1 MAQKITCPF
10 CFTDFTLQDI
20 RFRCMFPTCPGRAPD
35 PVYANARGLP
45 TTLMGCILIPRKGKF
60 GNGPVQGVQC
70 GACKQ
75 MSHTRICPH
84 CHFELAPDIGQVDSR
99 IIAIIGGSATGKT
112 HYIASLVKLLQG
124 EVGQNFNIAVRMMG
138 EDTQR
143 RWINDFYT
151 PLFVRKRELAGTQSG
166 FIDSIVKSPLLFR
179 FMFND
184 GKRLRALNVSF
195 FDSAGE
201 DMTSLASMVV
211 QNRYICHA
219 DAIVFL
225 LDPLQIQT
233 VRLQLP
239 PLPAQKRALPEPNPA
254 ASPEYIVGN
263 LRDLFEREHGL
274 RAVQR
279 VNVPI
284 AFTLSKIDMLS
295 PILDPGSALLR
306 PGNHPGYVDLND
318 IQGINTEVSSYLS
331 EWINPSFLST
341 VRNGFS
347 SYNFFGVSAL
357 GEPPDA
363 KGNLSTVSPLRVEDP
378 FLWLLYKLDLIKGKK
393 GW

>member
-35 PVYANARGLP
+35 PVYATARGLP
-45 TTLMGCILIPRKGKF
+45 VTLMGCVLIPRKGGRF
-60 GNGPVQGVQC
+60 GNGPAQGMQC
-70 GACKQ
+70 GQCKQ

-84 CHFELAPDIGQVDSR
+84 CHFELASDIGQVDSR

-124 EVGQNFNIAVRMMG
+124 EVGQNFNITVRMMG
-138 EDTQR
+138 EDTER

-151 PLFVRKRELAGTQSG
+151 PLFVRKTILPGTQSG
-166 FIDSIVKSPLLFR
+166 AINSIVKSPLMFR

-184 GKRLRALNVSF
+184 GRRLRALNVSF

-219 DAIVFL
+219 DGIIFL
-225 LDPLQIQT
+225 LDPLQIPR
-233 VRLQLP
+233 VRFQLP
-239 PLPAQKRALPEPNPA
+239 ARNIKLPQENLA
-254 ASPEYIVGN
+254 ASPEYIVGH

-284 AFTLSKIDMLS
+284 AFTLSKIDMLTD
-295 PILDPGSALLR
+295 ILDPGSALLR
-306 PGNHPGYVDLND
+306 YGHHPGYVDLND
-318 IQGINTEVSSYLS
+318 IQGISTEVSNYLS
-331 EWINPSFLST
+331 EWINQSFLGT

-347 SYNFFGVSAL
+347 TYNFFGVSAL

-363 KGNLSTVSPLRVEDP
+363 NGHLSTVAPLRVEDP